1 MDHFCGKN
9 VSRMYLAFFTLHLL
23 LFKPKPDRNVFVF
36 QRKPCLH
43 LMNRLNS
50 MKHMQH
56 FDACNS
62 NQKGEKE
69 KKKESIQFTT
79 FCNTGNITK
88 PFVLD

>member
-1 MDHFCGKN
+1 
-9 VSRMYLAFFTLHLL
+9 
-23 LFKPKPDRNVFVF
+23 
-36 QRKPCLH
+36 
-43 LMNRLNS
+43 MNRLNS
-50 MKHMQH
+50 MKHMQR

-79 FCNTGNITK
+79 FCNTGNVSK